1 MVKAQFFYLFFR
13 LFMHLT
19 RAMVN
24 TIKKCW
30 CVFFHSCIKFIITM
44 NVLRYSWSWHLH
56 LHTYSWMMKS
66 CIFAF
71 LLRRFAFISCVIF
84 FFHFI
89 FIIRICF
96 DSCNRLPCLVYLC
109 FFACDE
115 GSNEANKWVRFV
127 CLMQC

>member
-13 LFMHLT
+13 RFMHLT

-30 CVFFHSCIKFIITM
+30 CFFLLYSCIKFIITM

-71 LLRRFAFISCVIF
+71 LLRRFAFISCVISF
-84 FFHFI
+84 FFISFSSFESVLILATVYHVWFI
-89 FIIRICF
+89 SISLHAMKEAMKQI
-96 DSCNRLPCLVYLC
+96 SG
-109 FFACDE
+109 FA
-115 GSNEANKWVRFV
+115 SFV
-127 CLMQC
+127 